1 MNVLRRVVAV
11 LAVLFCSLEVR
22 SEEYPK
28 QLLQKTFNEIK
39 ADKPFKCG
47 TDWVRYPAY
56 EDRQA
61 WEELLGSH
69 AGRLIKEGEKYLNFE
84 WHMIKAT
91 QYLAFERTGERQ
103 IMEVPFHENRVALN
117 ALMLAELAEGK
128 GRFIDQ
134 MLNGV
139 WQMCHMP
146 SWVRAAHI
154 VKQPSKRAL
163 PDPRFH
169 FIALSSCQIGVQV
182 SFIHYFF
189 KDVFDAIDPVITYV
203 METAVKEHIL
213 DPYLDAGKMTSQNW
227 MNLMAAK
234 DFKTGNWNPWCN
246 GDSMLC
252 FLLMEKEPSRLR
264 AAIEQALRS
273 VDKFMDYTKD
283 DGCCDEGTVYWQH
296 AAGKMFCML
305 KTLYDASGGK
315 FDVFDV
321 KKIRDMGEY
330 ISKSYIA
337 DRWVVNFADATGK
350 VTPPYA
356 LIYNYGKMTGSKE
369 MMDFAKYLCYNNKKG
384 CFNPAKPVIGFDVL
398 ISLEALMNVREFDE
412 SLEELNR
419 QCTDAASAKA
429 CLTSL
434 RESVPDFVWY
444 PQTEVCYMKN
454 EKNWF
459 IAAKG
464 GHNDENH
471 NHNDVGSFILFVDN
485 VPMFIDAGVGTYTKQ
500 TFNRERYNIWTM
512 QSSWHNLPDING
524 IAQRDGRKFR
534 ANDVSATDSK
544 KGNVFTVDIHEAYPE
559 DACCDSWKRTVSL
572 DDSCLKVTESYR
584 LSKRVAPDVIHYLV
598 QGKVYLPGEEFAGRI
613 LKNGELIVEN
623 KGKSVVVRYPNVLTA
638 SVEDMEFTDK
648 RLANVWGNVLRRI
661 SFTTSENAPVRG
673 KYVFEISEIK

>member
-1 MNVLRRVVAV
+1 MNVLVRVVVALTV
-11 LAVLFCSLEVR
+11 LLCGLEVR

-28 QLLQKTFNEIK
+28 QLLQKKYNEIK
-39 ADKPFKCG
+39 SERPFKCG
-47 TDWVRYPAY
+47 AEWVRYPAY
-56 EDRQA
+56 ADRQA
-61 WEELLGSH
+61 WKDLLGSH
-69 AGRLIKEGEKYLNFE
+69 AARLIRQGEKYLDFE

-189 KDVFDAIDPVITYV
+189 KDVFDSIDPVINYV
-203 METAVKEHIL
+203 MEDAVRKHIL

-227 MNLMAAK
+227 LNLLISK

-252 FLLMEKEPSRLR
+252 FLLMEKDPARLR
-264 AAIEQALRS
+264 AAIEQCLRS
-273 VDKFMDYTKD
+273 VDTFMDYTND
-283 DGCCDEGTVYWQH
+283 DGCCDEGTVYWSH

-321 KKIRDMGEY
+321 KKIRDMGEF

-350 VTPPYA
+350 NTPPYA
-356 LIYNYGKMTGSKE
+356 LIYNYGKMVNSQE
-369 MMDFAKYLCYNNKKG
+369 MMDFAKFLCFNKKKG
-384 CFNPAKPVIGFDVL
+384 CFNPARPVIGFDVL
-398 ISLEALMNVREFDE
+398 ISLEALMNVKELNE
-412 SLEELNR
+412 SLAALNA
-419 QCTDAASAKA
+419 QCVDAASAKA
-429 CLTSL
+429 CVESL

-444 PQTEVCYMKN
+444 PQTEVCYMRN

-459 IAAKG
+459 VAAKG
-464 GHNDENH
+464 GHNYENH
-471 NHNDVGSFILFVDN
+471 NHNDVGSFILFTDG
-485 VPMFIDAGVGTYTKQ
+485 VPMFVDAGVGTYTKQ
-500 TFNRERYNIWTM
+500 TFNKERYNIWTM

-524 IAQRDGRKFR
+524 VAQKDGRAFK
-534 ANDVSATDSK
+534 ADAVDAVDSK
-544 KGNVFTVDIHEAYPE
+544 KGAMFTADIHAAYPE
-559 DACCDSWKRTVSL
+559 EACCDSWKRVLDLDVSGL
-572 DDSCLKVTESYR
+572 TVTESYR
-584 LSKRVAPDVIHYLV
+584 LSWRVAPDVIHYLV
-598 QGKVYLPGEEFAGRI
+598 QGKVYLPGDEYEGRI
-613 LKNGELIVEN
+613 LKEGELVVQN
-623 KGKSVVVRYPNVLTA
+623 QGKSLKMTYPKVLTV
-638 SVEDMEFTDK
+638 SVEEKKLDDDR
-648 RLANVWGNVLRRI
+648 RLSNVWGNVLRRI
-661 SFTTSENAPVRG
+661 SFTTAPDAPLRG
-673 KYVFEISEIK
+673 KYVFRISK